1 MTATFAA
8 LACAIVV
15 VPLRW
20 PARYSQ
26 WPPLW
31 ALLFLVASTL
41 GVVQGVLQWPGVLA
55 LLLLAALLYQAARHN
70 ERPFTVYHALA
81 AVLTFAL
88 GAHRVPG
95 FHNPI
100 LFNAIRITPDAAAY
114 TFYLNF
120 DKAGAGLLLYA
131 FLARRATSRSDLRAI
146 ASAVLIAT
154 PVVCL
159 VLAVVGTYIGWF
171 RFEPKFPP
179 FTPAW
184 MLGNLLFVAVAEDCF
199 CRAFIQ
205 EPLHQSLRG
214 RVQAFWLPTLVAAI
228 FFGAIHFAGGWQYVL
243 LASIG
248 GLANAWSYAR
258 SRCVEAGVLVHFL
271 TNSAHFLLFTYP
283 YLQH

>member
-1 MTATFAA
+1 MTDTFAA
-8 LACAIVV
+8 LACAIVA

-20 PARYSQ
+20 PARFSY

-31 ALLFLVASTL
+31 ALLFLVASVL
-41 GVVQGVLQWPGVLA
+41 GLVQGVLQWPGALA
-55 LLLLAALLYQAARHN
+55 LLLLAGLLYLAARHK
-70 ERPFTVYHALA
+70 RPFTVYHLLA

-95 FHNPI
+95 FLNPI
-100 LFNAIRITPDAAAY
+100 LFNAIRITADAGPY

-146 ASAVLIAT
+146 ASAVLTAT
-154 PVVCL
+154 PLACL
-159 VLAVVGTYIGWF
+159 VLAVVGTWVEWF
-171 RFEPKFPP
+171 RFEPKFPSI
-179 FTPAW
+179 TGLW

-205 EPLHQSLRG
+205 EPLHQSLRARSG
-214 RVQAFWLPTLVAAI
+214 AFWLPTLVAAI

>member
-1 MTATFAA
+1 MIATFAA
-8 LACAIVV
+8 LACAIVA

-20 PARYSQ
+20 PARCSN
-26 WPPLW
+26 WPPAW
-31 ALLFLVASTL
+31 AVLFLVASAL
-41 GVVQGVLQWPGVLA
+41 GIVQGVLQWPGALA
-55 LLLLAALLYQAARHN
+55 LLLLAVLLYQAARQK
-70 ERPFTVYHALA
+70 RPFSVYHALA

-100 LFNAIRITPDAAAY
+100 LFNAIRITADAGPY

-131 FLARRATSRSDLRAI
+131 LLARRATSRSDLRAI
-146 ASAVLIAT
+146 ASAVLTAT
-154 PVVCL
+154 PLACL
-159 VLAVVGTYIGWF
+159 VLAVVGTCIGWF
-171 RFEPKFPP
+171 RFEPKFPV
-179 FTPAW
+179 FTGPW

-205 EPLHQSLRG
+205 EPLHRSLRARAG
-214 RVQAFWLPTLVAAI
+214 AFWAPTLIAAV
-228 FFGAIHFAGGWQYVL
+228 FFGAIHFAGGWPYVL

-283 YLQH
+283 FLQH

>member
-8 LACAIVV
+8 LACAIVA

-20 PARYSQ
+20 PGRFSY

-31 ALLFLVASTL
+31 TLLFLVASTL

-55 LLLLAALLYQAARHN
+55 LLLLAGLLYLAARHK
-70 ERPFTVYHALA
+70 RPFTVYHLLA

-100 LFNAIRITPDAAAY
+100 LFNAIRITADAGPY

-146 ASAVLIAT
+146 ASAVLTAT
-154 PVVCL
+154 PLACL
-159 VLAVVGTYIGWF
+159 VLAVVGTGIGWF

-179 FTPAW
+179 FTGLW

-199 CRAFIQ
+199 CRAFVQ

-214 RVQAFWLPTLVAAI
+214 PLQAIWLPTLVAAI

-271 TNSAHFLLFTYP
+271 TNTAHFLLFTYP

>member
-8 LACAIVV
+8 LACAIVA

-20 PARYSQ
+20 PARYSN

-31 ALLFLVASTL
+31 APLFLVASVL
-41 GVVQGVLQWPGVLA
+41 ALMQGVLQWTGVLA
-55 LLLLAALLYQAARHN
+55 LLLLAALLYQAARQN
-70 ERPFTVYHALA
+70 NRPLTIYHALA

-100 LFNAIRITPDAAAY
+100 LFNAIRTTPDAVPY

-146 ASAVLIAT
+146 ANAVLTAT
-154 PVVCL
+154 PVACL

>member
-1 MTATFAA
+1 MTDTFAA
-8 LACAIVV
+8 LACAIVA
-15 VPLRW
+15 VPVRW
-20 PARYSQ
+20 PGRFSY
-26 WPPLW
+26 WPPAW
-31 ALLFLVASTL
+31 ALLFLVASVL
-41 GVVQGVLQWPGVLA
+41 GIVQGVLQWPGALA
-55 LLLLAALLYQAARHN
+55 LLLLAGLLYLAARQKQ
-70 ERPFTVYHALA
+70 PFTVYHLLA

-100 LFNAIRITPDAAAY
+100 LFNAIRITADAGPY

-131 FLARRATSRSDLRAI
+131 FLARRATSGSDLRAI
-146 ASAVLIAT
+146 ASAVLTAT
-154 PVVCL
+154 PLACL
-159 VLAVVGTYIGWF
+159 VLAVVGTCIGWF
-171 RFEPKFPP
+171 QFEPKFPSI
-179 FTPAW
+179 TGLW

-199 CRAFIQ
+199 CRVFIQ
-205 EPLHQSLRG
+205 EPLHQSLRARSG
-214 RVQAFWLPTLVAAI
+214 AFWLPTLVAAI